1 MGTIKLYKKYKRLNE
16 GGVTPNQ
23 QFSQGVGYGNTAL
36 QVANIG
42 NQMFGDQGNEFGVK
56 DDFASTAGGA
66 LSGAASGAAMGSML
80 GPWGTLGGAAI
91 GGVAGAIKAGKTN
104 KEAKERQALYEEQR
118 KQLAIQN
125 SQNQWQQTLNNG
137 FQMQGNMNAQKYAKN
152 GGLLYKKMGD
162 GGKLKPAKI
171 YTDKAEFLK
180 AKEAYNDS
188 LYLHN
193 RSNSIVK
200 ELEKQGFNKSEKS
213 GINEQF
219 NKEDLE
225 DLKNF
230 VPKDKRYY
238 ESKDSTRTILTGVD
252 DKFKGIN
259 TKKEIPFVSKMMFH
273 KNILPDSVQTMSYKD
288 PYTYK
293 GGKQSHE
300 TLEEWQTNNGKE
312 VEGSRR
318 ITKDLKTLSDTSTI
332 SYNTEEDALLYKKPN
347 QPVKFVPDIPL
358 PIRQT
363 LMKPPTKKV
372 ERAPGLG
379 GFNRIMKNGGNVQQL
394 SKTNVQF
401 NGNSHEN
408 GGIKE
413 PLVNGVRLDGTEV
426 EGNES
431 MSTSNGQKFVF
442 SENLGFAQ
450 QHKPL
455 ARAMGKIEKKLKANP
470 NDPISKRTLNSLK
483 EREEQLKVKQEETK
497 EALGLENNLGE
508 MRMGGAIKRKDG
520 VYIDREGVMK
530 YPLKNGGMVKYA
542 PGGLIDDTFDKSGN
556 WASGNED
563 GFQNNFV
570 FKGRSRGR
578 VGDNNTYSYDKLNDS
593 FTMNGK
599 SIPNTQNNYL
609 KSTFNI
615 TNSKPYLPSNPTLA
629 DQAIFDSEKP
639 QLLEEPVTKLYGS
652 RKPLSVTS
660 TESTTGTTP
669 GATSKSKVN
678 WGNVA
683 GKIIPYA
690 GVASNYMLNEQA
702 RRMTTPKEALPDYVK
717 YKPVDYSASK
727 IEADQQR
734 RQLNKSL
741 TQNVTNSAVAAALK
755 AKNLATTIGAKNL
768 INQEETN
775 VNTKGVNRINLVN
788 NQIQQRRNQIDV
800 ENRDR
805 DYNKEQRYLTQ
816 KGEIANN
823 FSDIYQQ
830 QGRDRR
836 LYDLEDRKIDVL
848 RDVDTGRGVYK
859 RNLEDDTKKQK
870 ESYKKGGIVKK
881 TNKLY
886 NKSKK

>member
-118 KQLAIQN
+118 KQFAIQN

-137 FQMQGNMNAQKYAKN
+137 FQVQGNTNAQKYAKN
-152 GGLLYKKMGD
+152 GGLLYK
-162 GGKLKPAKI
+162 
-171 YTDKAEFLK
+171 
-180 AKEAYNDS
+180 
-188 LYLHN
+188 
-193 RSNSIVK
+193 
-200 ELEKQGFNKSEKS
+200 
-213 GINEQF
+213 
-219 NKEDLE
+219 
-225 DLKNF
+225 
-230 VPKDKRYY
+230 
-238 ESKDSTRTILTGVD
+238 
-252 DKFKGIN
+252 
-259 TKKEIPFVSKMMFH
+259 
-273 KNILPDSVQTMSYKD
+273 
-288 PYTYK
+288 
-293 GGKQSHE
+293 
-300 TLEEWQTNNGKE
+300 
-312 VEGSRR
+312 
-318 ITKDLKTLSDTSTI
+318 
-332 SYNTEEDALLYKKPN
+332 
-347 QPVKFVPDIPL
+347 
-358 PIRQT
+358 
-363 LMKPPTKKV
+363 
-372 ERAPGLG
+372 
-379 GFNRIMKNGGNVQQL
+379 NGGNVKQL

-401 NGNSHEN
+401 NGKSHEN

-413 PLVNGVRLDGTEV
+413 PFVNGIKLDGTEV

-442 SENLGFAQ
+442 SDNLGFAQ

-455 ARAMGKIEKKLKANP
+455 AKAIGKIEKYQKSNP
-470 NDPISKRTLNSLK
+470 NDPIRKRTLNTLK
-483 EREEQLKVKQEETK
+483 EREEQLKIKQEETK

-508 MRMGGAIKRKDG
+508 MKLGGAIKRKDG

-530 YPLKNGGMVKYA
+530 YPLKNGGLTKY
-542 PGGLIDDTFDKSGN
+542 PTGGSVDLGFDPYKDYRLSSPN
-556 WASGNED
+556 AETNAE
-563 GFQNNFV
+563 QMYLN
-570 FKGRSRGR
+570 SRGAGLTVDGKR
-578 VGDNNTYSYDKLNDS
+578 GPLTQAAVNKFSNRPTPILRSDLSQTPQYVIGSPRPDDNDPEISGLNTSNMSKYVES
-593 FTMNGK
+593 
-599 SIPNTQNNYL
+599 PTQGMGN
-609 KSTFNI
+609 
-615 TNSKPYLPSNPTLA
+615 PSSN
-629 DQAIFDSEKP
+629 
-639 QLLEEPVTKLYGS
+639 
-652 RKPLSVTS
+652 
-660 TESTTGTTP
+660 TP
-669 GATSKSKVN
+669 GYKMN
-678 WGNVA
+678 WGNLASKVV
-683 GKIIPYA
+683 PYA
-690 GVASNYMLNEQA
+690 GVASSYMLNEKA
-702 RRMTTPKEALPDYVK
+702 RKMATPKEALPDYVK

-755 AKNLATTIGAKNL
+755 AKNLGTTIGSKNL

-775 VNTKGVNRINLVN
+775 INTEGINRINLVN

-816 KGEIANN
+816 KGQIVNN

-830 QGRDRR
+830 QSRDRR
-836 LYDLEDRKIDVL
+836 LYNLEDRKIDVL
-848 RDVDTGRGVYK
+848 RDVDTGRGVYQ

>member
-1 MGTIKLYKKYKRLNE
+1 MGTIKLYKKYKKLEN
-16 GGVTPNQ
+16 GGTK
-23 QFSQGVGYGNTAL
+23 FSNGVDIGNSAL
-36 QVANIG
+36 QMASMGV
-42 NQMFGDQGNEFGVK
+42 QMFGDQGNEFGVK
-56 DDFASTAGGA
+56 DDFAATGGGA
-66 LSGAASGAAMGSML
+66 ITGAASGATMGSVA
-80 GPWGTLGGAAI
+80 GPAGIIIGAGI
-91 GGVAGAIKAGKTN
+91 GGISGAIKGGKLN

-137 FQMQGNMNAQKYAKN
+137 FQVQGNMNAQKYAKN

-162 GGKLKPAKI
+162 GGKVKPTKV

-193 RSNSIVK
+193 RSNSIIK

-213 GINEQF
+213 ST
-219 NKEDLE
+219 KEAFDE
-225 DLKNF
+225 DSMKQWKEYTDSI
-230 VPKDKRYY
+230 PKDKRYY
-238 ESKDSTRTILTGVD
+238 ENKDSTRTILTGIND
-252 DKFKGIN
+252 RFKEIN
-259 TKKEIPFVSKMMFH
+259 TEREIPFVSKQMIH
-273 KNILPDSVQTMSYKD
+273 RNILPDSLQTMSYKD

-293 GGKQSHE
+293 GGKQTHE

-318 ITKDLKTLSDTSTI
+318 TTKDLKTLSDTSTI
-332 SYNTEEDALLYKKPN
+332 SYNTEEDVLLYKKPN
-347 QPVKFVPDIPL
+347 QPVKFVPNIPL

-379 GFNRIMKNGGNVQQL
+379 GFNTIMKNGGNVKQL

-426 EGNES
+426 ENNES

-442 SENLGFAQ
+442 SDNLGFAQ

-455 ARAMGKIEKKLKANP
+455 ARAMGKIEKYLKSNP
-470 NDPISKRTLNSLK
+470 NDSIRKRTLNSLK

-530 YPLKNGGMVKYA
+530 YPLKDGGMIKYGD
-542 PGGLIDDTFDKSGN
+542 GGVPPYENTPLGESLFGQSK
-556 WASGNED
+556 EMK
-563 GFQNNFV
+563 V
-570 FKGRSRGR
+570 PYRSI
-578 VGDNNTYSYDKLNDS
+578 V
-593 FTMNGK
+593 
-599 SIPNTQNNYL
+599 
-609 KSTFNI
+609 
-615 TNSKPYLPSNPTLA
+615 KPYGYENEVNFSDPLVKGVEKENLDTTSMVLPS
-629 DQAIFDSEKP
+629 SG
-639 QLLEEPVTKLYGS
+639 GS
-652 RKPLSVTS
+652 KM
-660 TESTTGTTP
+660 
-669 GATSKSKVN
+669 N

-690 GVASNYMLNEQA
+690 GVASNYMLNEKA
-702 RRMTTPKEALPDYVK
+702 RKMTTPKEALPDYVK

-755 AKNLATTIGAKNL
+755 AKNLGTTIGAKNM

-775 VNTKGVNRINLVN
+775 VNTEGINRINLVN

-830 QGRDRR
+830 QGRDSK

-848 RDVDTGRGVYK
+848 AKQDAARDVWY
-859 RNLEDDTKKQK
+859 RNFLEDQKKQK
-870 ESYKKGGIVKK
+870 ESHKNGGLIKKSG
-881 TNKLY
+881 KLY
-886 NKSKK
+886 SKMKK